1 MKIKSIDTS
10 KEFKL
15 SDSIFKVEMNDQ
27 VVYQS
32 VVAELNNLRQG
43 TSSTKNRSAVS
54 GGGKKPF
61 RQKGTGNARQGTS
74 RSPLNRGGGSIF
86 GPSPKNFSKK
96 VNIKT
101 KHLAFKCI
109 LSDKVK
115 NDSLMVVENLPS
127 SSRTKEFVSFLKD
140 KNIDNRKITM
150 VSSSIDEKLVLSSR
164 NVPHVMLVKAKS
176 CSIRDLYDNDIIL
189 IDKGGLDD
197 ISKRFEGKN

>member
-15 SDSIFKVEMNDQ
+15 NDSIFKVEMNDQ

-86 GPSPKNFSKK
+86 GPSPKTFSKK
-96 VNIKT
+96 VNVKT

-115 NDSLMVVENLPS
+115 NDSFMVVEKLPS
-127 SSRTKEFVSFLKD
+127 SEKTKELYMASNLFLTFSL
-140 KNIDNRKITM
+140 NHCI
-150 VSSSIDEKLVLSSR
+150 
-164 NVPHVMLVKAKS
+164 H
-176 CSIRDLYDNDIIL
+176 
-189 IDKGGLDD
+189 
-197 ISKRFEGKN
+197 

>member
-1 MKIKSIDTS
+1 MKIKSLDTS

-15 SDSIFKVEMNDQ
+15 NDWIFKVEMNDQ

-86 GPSPKNFSKK
+86 GPSPKTFSKK
-96 VNIKT
+96 VNVKT

-115 NDSLMVVENLPS
+115 NDSFMVVEKLPS
-127 SSRTKEFVSFLKD
+127 SEKTKEFISFLKD
-140 KNIDNRKITM
+140 KNINNRKITM
-150 VSSSIDEKLVLSSR
+150 VSSTIDEKLELSSR
-164 NVPHVMLVKAKS
+164 NVPHIMLVKAKS
-176 CSIRDLYDNDIIL
+176 CSVRDLYDNDIIL
-189 IDKGGLDD
+189 IDKDGLEE
-197 ISKRFEGKN
+197 ISKRFEAKN